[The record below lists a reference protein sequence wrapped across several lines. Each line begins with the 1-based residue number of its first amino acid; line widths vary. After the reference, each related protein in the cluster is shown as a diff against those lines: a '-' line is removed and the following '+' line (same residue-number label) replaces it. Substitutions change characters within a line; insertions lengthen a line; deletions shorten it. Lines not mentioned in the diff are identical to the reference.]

1 MKVKSL
7 VSLLFITSLLSCS
20 QQSNIQESRV
30 FCFDTSI
37 HIKIETSE
45 KSCLKEVENIF
56 KLYDKLSD
64 NYLSRDINN
73 VYTINNN
80 LYTDITIDKELYDL
94 LQISFSISEE
104 GAKYFNPLCGSLSKK
119 WKESLKNNQVL
130 SESVI
135 SEELLKM
142 NSSQVLFK
150 DNNVI
155 QKIGD
160 AEIDLGGIAKGYA
173 LDKAYEYLKEKEIKN
188 YLINAGNSSI
198 LLGEKNTDDG
208 YFTVGLN
215 DIENAY
221 LKLKNCVISTSSK
234 SVQGVK
240 IGDITYSHIINPV
253 DGSAINENDAVIVI
267 SDKGYLGDALSTS
280 MMMNT
285 VEEIKEIEQ
294 AQNIKTIVIKNNE
307 IIYKNEGIEV
317 LYH

>member
-1 MKVKSL
+1 MKMELKLTFIFNMKVKSL

-104 GAKYFNPLCGSLSKK
+104 GATYFNPLCGSLSKK

-130 SESVI
+130 S
-135 SEELLKM
+135 
-142 NSSQVLFK
+142 
-150 DNNVI
+150 
-155 QKIGD
+155 
-160 AEIDLGGIAKGYA
+160 
-173 LDKAYEYLKEKEIKN
+173 
-188 YLINAGNSSI
+188 
-198 LLGEKNTDDG
+198 
-208 YFTVGLN
+208 
-215 DIENAY
+215 
-221 LKLKNCVISTSSK
+221 
-234 SVQGVK
+234 
-240 IGDITYSHIINPV
+240 
-253 DGSAINENDAVIVI
+253 
-267 SDKGYLGDALSTS
+267 
-280 MMMNT
+280 
-285 VEEIKEIEQ
+285 
-294 AQNIKTIVIKNNE
+294 
-307 IIYKNEGIEV
+307 
-317 LYH
+317 